1 MTTMTSEIFA
11 DEIADLVSDSRIER
25 LRDEQDVMDLAALL
39 ATAFGAGQMQVAIAA
54 ALTQRRRKLLA
65 P

>member
-1 MTTMTSEIFA
+1 MSSEIFP
-11 DEIADLVSDSRIER
+11 DEIVDLVSDTRIER

-39 ATAFGAGQMQVAIAA
+39 ATAFGVGQMQVEIAA
-54 ALTQRRRKLLA
+54 ALTQRRSRLLV